1 MKSNI
6 LDSTAGYSF
15 LFGEIERYGIP
26 VPVIHTLETFYHNIC
41 IKDESR
47 FRSFD
52 ITPDKKL
59 PSVIAD
65 TLLLRGYKRNI
76 SGYGLYRNP
85 ESEMNRKAPGY
96 IIRYFKERNGISV
109 FVMNFTAECR
119 VYCTIKRI
127 I

>member
-1 MKSNI
+1 MKENI
-6 LDSTAGYSF
+6 LDSTGGDSF

-26 VPVIHTLETFYHNIC
+26 VHVIHTLETFYHNIF

-59 PSVIAD
+59 PSGIED
-65 TLLLRGYKRNI
+65 TLILRGSKRNI
-76 SGYGLYRNP
+76 SGYGLYRKP

-96 IIRYFKERNGISV
+96 IIRYFKEGNGRSV
-109 FVMNFTAECR
+109 FVMNFTKECGIS
-119 VYCTIKRI
+119 CTIKRI